1 MSLLC
6 AITIQ
11 FTNFHHIHP
20 GITMNNRTEQIRTAE
35 LIRAVSNH
43 KHKEELI
50 ELMYQQ
56 LEDDNRSQL
65 VTNYT

>member
-20 GITMNNRTEQIRTAE
+20 GITMTNRTQEIRFQE
-35 LIRAVSNH
+35 LIKDIKKH
-43 KHKEELI
+43 PHKEELLD
-50 ELMYQQ
+50 LMQEQ
-56 LEDDNRSQL
+56 VIDDTYKLYL
-65 VTNYT
+65 V

>member
-20 GITMNNRTEQIRTAE
+20 GITMRKQTQEIRFQE
-35 LIRAVSNH
+35 LIKDIKNH
-43 KHKEELI
+43 PHKEELLL
-50 ELMYQQ
+50 LMNEQVA
-56 LEDDNRSQL
+56 DDTLRID
-65 VTNYT
+65 